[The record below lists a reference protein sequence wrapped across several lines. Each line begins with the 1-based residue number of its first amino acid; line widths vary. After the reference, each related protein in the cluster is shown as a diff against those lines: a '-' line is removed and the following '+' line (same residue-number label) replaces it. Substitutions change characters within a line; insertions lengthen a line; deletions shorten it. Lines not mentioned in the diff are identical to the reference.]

1 MNTDFA
7 NWLRYRA
14 EEGLDV
20 RGVVERRV
28 VCPCCDGRGVTVHGF
43 GGRYGGA
50 YASYTADE
58 WHELGEETQED
69 YRDGTFDAPCP
80 DCGGANV
87 VLELD
92 RIDATLEIPTVP
104 AFPMHESNAM
114 RGIPS
119 FDVRIRYLHIK
130 CDGRKS

>member
-7 NWLRYRA
+7 SWLRYRA

-50 YASYTADE
+50 YASHTADE
-58 WHELGEETQED
+58 WDEMGEEMQEM

-92 RIDATLEIPTVP
+92 REASDAALVADWDAYCQEIWQCE
-104 AFPMHESNAM
+104 AAHRQEIAM
-114 RGIPS
+114 G
-119 FDVRIRYLHIK
+119 
-130 CDGRKS
+130 C

>member
-7 NWLRYRA
+7 DWLRFRA
-14 EEGLDV
+14 DEGMDV
-20 RGVVERRV
+20 RGAVERRV

-43 GGRYGGA
+43 GDRYGGA

-58 WHELGEETQED
+58 WHEMGEETQEM

-92 RIDATLEIPTVP
+92 RKASDAALIADWDAYCQEIWECE
-104 AFPMHESNAM
+104 AAHRQEIAM
-114 RGIPS
+114 GA
-119 FDVRIRYLHIK
+119 
-130 CDGRKS
+130 

>member
-7 NWLRYRA
+7 SWLRYRA
-14 EEGLDV
+14 DEGMDV
-20 RGVVERRV
+20 RGVFERRV
-28 VCPCCDGRGVTVHGF
+28 VCPCCNGRGVTVHGF

-58 WHELGEETQED
+58 WHEMGEETQEM

-92 RIDATLEIPTVP
+92 REA
-104 AFPMHESNAM
+104 SNAALVADWDAYCQEIWECEAAHRQEIAM
-114 RGIPS
+114 G
-119 FDVRIRYLHIK
+119 
-130 CDGRKS
+130 C